1 MLVVENPDRFAI
13 RLTEQISSIGLFA
26 VTESQ
31 CTENEHDDED
41 DSKFRNLG
49 YPGTCLPT
57 SPCGLNVAAQTQTM
71 TNLTARDYRTLSLAT
86 LGGLLEF
93 YDFIIFVFFA
103 NTIGE
108 LFFPPEI
115 SDWLRQFQTFGIFAA
130 GYLARPL
137 GGVVMAH
144 AGDLRG
150 RKQMFTL
157 SIFLMALPT
166 LGIGL
171 LPTYSKLGFWAPVL
185 LLLLRILQ
193 GVAVGGEVPGAWVF
207 VSEHVHPS
215 HAGMACGI
223 LTAGLTGGILL
234 GSLVATGLSMV
245 MTHGQLTAYGWRLP
259 FLLGGAFGLLSMY
272 LRRLLAETPVF
283 EELKARRALAAETP
297 LKAVLRDYRGAVV
310 LSGLLTWMLSAAIV
324 VVILMTPALLE
335 KMYGVAADVVLRA
348 NSLAALGLTAGCVLA
363 GRLTDRFGPGQVLL
377 VGCPL
382 LGGAAYLLFAAATLD
397 PWLTTFLY
405 TLAGLTT
412 GVVAVVPYV
421 MITMFPPKIRFSGIS
436 FSYNLAYAV
445 FGGLTPIAVAWLLRF
460 DRLAPAHYVGTLC
473 LLGTAIGV
481 FLIVQGST
489 YKFERRSIV

>member
-1 MLVVENPDRFAI
+1 MSHFPSIAAVSDR
-13 RLTEQISSIGLFA
+13 RLT
-26 VTESQ
+26 
-31 CTENEHDDED
+31 
-41 DSKFRNLG
+41 
-49 YPGTCLPT
+49 P
-57 SPCGLNVAAQTQTM
+57 
-71 TNLTARDYRTLSLAT
+71 RDYKTLFLAT

-115 SDWLRQFQTFGIFAA
+115 PDWLRQFQTFGIFAA

-144 AGDLRG
+144 VGDLRG
-150 RKQMFTL
+150 RKQVFTL

-171 LPTYSKLGFWAPVL
+171 LPTYAKLGNLAPVL

-207 VSEHVHPS
+207 VSEHVRPS
-215 HAGMACGI
+215 RVGMACGI

-234 GSLVATGLSMV
+234 GSLVATTLNIV
-245 MTHGQLTAYGWRLP
+245 ITHDQLTAYGWRIP
-259 FLLGGAFGLLSMY
+259 FLLGGAFGLLSMH

-283 EELKARRALAAETP
+283 EELKARRALATETP
-297 LKAVLRDYRGAVV
+297 LKTVVRDYRGAVV

-335 KMYGVAADVVLRA
+335 KTFGVAAVVALRA
-348 NSLAALGLTAGCVLA
+348 NSLAALGLTAGCVIV
-363 GRLTDRFGPGQVLL
+363 GRLTDRYGPGRVLL

-382 LGGAAYLLFAAATLD
+382 LGVAAYLLYIAASLD

-405 TLAGLTT
+405 TVAGLTV
-412 GVVAVVPYV
+412 GIVAVVPYV
-421 MITMFPPKIRFSGIS
+421 MIAMFPPAIRYSGIS

-445 FGGLTPIAVAWLLRF
+445 FGGLTPIIVAWLLRF
-460 DRLAPAHYVGTLC
+460 DRLAPAHYVGVLC
-473 LLGTAIGV
+473 LLGTGIGV
-481 FLIVQGST
+481 FLLRKVRPEI
-489 YKFERRSIV
+489 ERRKP

>member
-1 MLVVENPDRFAI
+1 MFDALSVAAVRDR
-13 RLTEQISSIGLFA
+13 RLTA
-26 VTESQ
+26 
-31 CTENEHDDED
+31 
-41 DSKFRNLG
+41 K
-49 YPGTCLPT
+49 
-57 SPCGLNVAAQTQTM
+57 
-71 TNLTARDYRTLSLAT
+71 DYKTLSLAT

-103 NTIGE
+103 NTIGQ

-115 SDWLRQFQTFGIFAA
+115 PEWLRQFQTFGIFAA

-137 GGVVMAH
+137 GGVLMAH

-171 LPTYSKLGFWAPVL
+171 LPNYAQIGVWAPVL

-207 VSEHVHPS
+207 VSEHVDPS
-215 HAGMACGI
+215 HVGVACGI

-234 GSLVATGLSMV
+234 GSLVAATLSAA
-245 MTHGQLTAYGWRLP
+245 MTHDQLATYGWRIP

-272 LRRLLAETPVF
+272 LRRLLVETPVF
-283 EELKARRALAAETP
+283 LELKARRAIASETP
-297 LKAVLRDYRGAVV
+297 LKTIVRDYRGAVV

-335 KMYGVAADVVLRA
+335 KMYGVEAVVALRA
-348 NSLAALGLTAGCVLA
+348 NSLAALALTAGCVLA
-363 GRLTDRFGPGQVLL
+363 GWLTDRFGPGTVLT

-382 LGGAAYLLFAAATLD
+382 LGASAYLMYTSATSD
-397 PWLTTFLY
+397 PWIITFLY
-405 TLAGLTT
+405 TLAGFAV

-421 MITMFPPKIRFSGIS
+421 MIALFSPKIRFSGIS
-436 FSYNLAYAV
+436 FSYNIAYAI
-445 FGGLTPIAVAWLLRF
+445 FGGLTPVLVAWLLRF
-460 DRLAPAHYVGTLC
+460 DRLAPAHYVGTLS
-473 LLGTAIGV
+473 LLGLGIGV
-481 FLIVQGST
+481 FIIAQGSS
-489 YKFERRSIV
+489 YRILKS

>member
-1 MLVVENPDRFAI
+1 MFDAQFVASVPDR
-13 RLTEQISSIGLFA
+13 R
-26 VTESQ
+26 
-31 CTENEHDDED
+31 
-41 DSKFRNLG
+41 
-49 YPGTCLPT
+49 
-57 SPCGLNVAAQTQTM
+57 
-71 TNLTARDYRTLSLAT
+71 LTARDYKTLSLAT

-103 NTIGE
+103 NTIGQ

-115 SDWLRQFQTFGIFAA
+115 PEWVRQFQTFGIFAA

-137 GGVVMAH
+137 GGIVMAH

-171 LPTYSKLGFWAPVL
+171 LPNYAKVGIWAPVL

-207 VSEHVHPS
+207 VSEHVDPS
-215 HAGMACGI
+215 HVGIACGI

-234 GSLVATGLSMV
+234 GSLVAATLSTA
-245 MTHGQLTAYGWRLP
+245 MTHDQLATYGWRIP

-283 EELKARRALAAETP
+283 LELKARRAIASETP
-297 LKAVLRDYRGAVV
+297 LKTVVRDYRRAVV

-335 KMYGVAADVVLRA
+335 KMYGVEAVVALRA
-348 NSLAALGLTAGCVLA
+348 NSLAALALTAGCVLA
-363 GRLTDRFGPGQVLL
+363 GWLTDRLGPGTVLT

-382 LGGAAYLLFAAATLD
+382 LGVAAYLMYTAGTSD
-397 PWLTTFLY
+397 PWLTMFLY
-405 TLAGLTT
+405 TLAGLTV
-412 GVVAVVPYV
+412 GIVAVVPYV
-421 MITMFPPKIRFSGIS
+421 MIVMFPPEIRFSGIS
-436 FSYNLAYAV
+436 FSYNIAYAI
-445 FGGLTPIAVAWLLRF
+445 FGGLTPVVVTWLLRF
-460 DRLAPAHYVGTLC
+460 DRLAPAHYVGALC
-473 LLGTAIGV
+473 LLGSGIGV
-481 FLIVQGST
+481 FIMTQGST
-489 YKFERRSIV
+489 YKIVKDE

>member
-1 MLVVENPDRFAI
+1 MFDALSVAAVPER
-13 RLTEQISSIGLFA
+13 RLTAS
-26 VTESQ
+26 
-31 CTENEHDDED
+31 
-41 DSKFRNLG
+41 
-49 YPGTCLPT
+49 
-57 SPCGLNVAAQTQTM
+57 
-71 TNLTARDYRTLSLAT
+71 DYKTLSLAT

-103 NTIGE
+103 NTIGQ

-115 SDWLRQFQTFGIFAA
+115 PEWLRQFQTFGIFAA

-144 AGDLRG
+144 VGDLRG

-166 LGIGL
+166 LAIGL
-171 LPTYSKLGFWAPVL
+171 LPNYAKIGIWAPVL
-185 LLLLRILQ
+185 LLFLRILQ

-207 VSEHVHPS
+207 VSEHVDPS
-215 HAGMACGI
+215 HVGIACGI

-234 GSLVATGLSMV
+234 GSLVATTLTTA
-245 MTHGQLTAYGWRLP
+245 MTHDQLSTYGWRIP

-283 EELKARRALAAETP
+283 LELKARRALASETP
-297 LKAVLRDYRGAVV
+297 LKTILRDYRGAVV

-335 KMYGVAADVVLRA
+335 KMYGVKAVVALRA
-348 NSLAALGLTAGCVLA
+348 NSLAALALTAGCVLA
-363 GRLTDRFGPGQVLL
+363 GWLTDRFGPGKVLT

-382 LGGAAYLLFAAATLD
+382 LGAAACLMYTAATSD

-405 TLAGLTT
+405 TLAGLTV
-412 GVVAVVPYV
+412 GIVAVVPYV
-421 MITMFPPKIRFSGIS
+421 MIASFPAKIRYSGIS
-436 FSYNLAYAV
+436 FSYNIAYAI
-445 FGGLTPIAVAWLLRF
+445 FGGLTPIVVAWLLQF
-460 DRLAPAHYVGTLC
+460 DRLAPAHYVGALA
-473 LLGTAIGV
+473 LLGAGIGV
-481 FLIVQGST
+481 LLLRKVRLTQS
-489 YKFERRSIV
+489 

>member
-1 MLVVENPDRFAI
+1 MSHFPSIAAVSDR
-13 RLTEQISSIGLFA
+13 RLT
-26 VTESQ
+26 
-31 CTENEHDDED
+31 
-41 DSKFRNLG
+41 
-49 YPGTCLPT
+49 P
-57 SPCGLNVAAQTQTM
+57 
-71 TNLTARDYRTLSLAT
+71 RDYKTLFLAT

-115 SDWLRQFQTFGIFAA
+115 PDWLRQFQTFGIFAA

-144 AGDLRG
+144 VGDLRG
-150 RKQMFTL
+150 RKQVFTL

-171 LPTYSKLGFWAPVL
+171 LPTYAKLGNLAPVL

-207 VSEHVHPS
+207 VSEHVRPS
-215 HAGMACGI
+215 RVGMACGI

-234 GSLVATGLSMV
+234 GSLVATTLNIV
-245 MTHGQLTAYGWRLP
+245 ITHDQLTAYGCRIP
-259 FLLGGAFGLLSMY
+259 FLLEGAFGLLSMH

-283 EELKARRALAAETP
+283 EELKARRALATETP
-297 LKAVLRDYRGAVV
+297 LKTVVRDYRGAVV

-335 KMYGVAADVVLRA
+335 KTFGVAAVVALRA
-348 NSLAALGLTAGCVLA
+348 NSLAALGLTAGCVIV
-363 GRLTDRFGPGQVLL
+363 GRLTDRYGPGRVLL

-382 LGGAAYLLFAAATLD
+382 LGVAAYLLYIAASLD

-405 TLAGLTT
+405 TVAGLTV
-412 GVVAVVPYV
+412 GIVAVVPYV
-421 MITMFPPKIRFSGIS
+421 MIAMFPPAIRYSGIS

-445 FGGLTPIAVAWLLRF
+445 FGGLTPIIVAWLLRF
-460 DRLAPAHYVGTLC
+460 DRLAPAHYVGVLC
-473 LLGTAIGV
+473 LLGTGIGV
-481 FLIVQGST
+481 FLLRKVRPEI
-489 YKFERRSIV
+489 ERRKP

>member
-1 MLVVENPDRFAI
+1 
-13 RLTEQISSIGLFA
+13 
-26 VTESQ
+26 
-31 CTENEHDDED
+31 
-41 DSKFRNLG
+41 
-49 YPGTCLPT
+49 
-57 SPCGLNVAAQTQTM
+57 M

-215 HAGMACGI
+215 HVGMACGI

-283 EELKARRALAAETP
+283 EELKARRALAA
-297 LKAVLRDYRGAVV
+297 AVGKR
-310 LSGLLTWMLSAAIV
+310 S
-324 VVILMTPALLE
+324 
-335 KMYGVAADVVLRA
+335 
-348 NSLAALGLTAGCVLA
+348 C
-363 GRLTDRFGPGQVLL
+363 GRCD
-377 VGCPL
+377 
-382 LGGAAYLLFAAATLD
+382 
-397 PWLTTFLY
+397 W
-405 TLAGLTT
+405 
-412 GVVAVVPYV
+412 
-421 MITMFPPKIRFSGIS
+421 
-436 FSYNLAYAV
+436 
-445 FGGLTPIAVAWLLRF
+445 
-460 DRLAPAHYVGTLC
+460 
-473 LLGTAIGV
+473 
-481 FLIVQGST
+481 
-489 YKFERRSIV
+489 